1 MPDLYPEDYNENKE
15 TLLDKLSDITG
26 FIGDIMLW
34 PVDKLMELDLNKGK
48 KMTIKW
54 LGLLPSAG
62 FDVSEYEIPEKGK
75 FNNGGMIEIYY
86 RGRQVLSMSN
96 NWSSFYLKSFIK
108 FDTDDY
114 KWGDVDNTMIT
125 SKKDLVRYLESVRE
139 EVYPNMNKCDIVDK
153 LLDVAEDL

>member
-34 PVDKLMELDLNKGK
+34 PVDKLMELDMNKGK

-75 FNNGGMIEIYY
+75 FDNGGMIEIYY
-86 RGRQVLSMSN
+86 RGKCVLSMSN
-96 NWSSFYLKSFIK
+96 EWSFFWIKSFIQY
-108 FDTDDY
+108 DEDV
-114 KWGDVDNTMIT
+114 KWGSVENVKIS
-125 SKKDLVRYLESVRE
+125 SKKDLVRFLEAVRE

-153 LLDVAEDL
+153 LLDVTEDL